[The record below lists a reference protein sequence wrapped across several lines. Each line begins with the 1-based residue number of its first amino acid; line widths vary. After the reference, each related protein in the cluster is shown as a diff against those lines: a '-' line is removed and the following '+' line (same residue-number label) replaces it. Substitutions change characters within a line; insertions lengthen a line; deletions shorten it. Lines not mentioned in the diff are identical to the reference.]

1 MSLNDYE
8 GFQVVLRQERGG
20 WWRVNMTHLASG
32 RTGSR
37 YKPTREQ
44 CEREAGELALYLA
57 DPDRYFATLGGR

>member
-1 MSLNDYE
+1 MNDYE
-8 GFQVVLRQERGG
+8 GFKVVFERDSCG

-57 DPDRYFATLGGR
+57 DPDRYFATIGER

>member
-8 GFQVVLRQERGG
+8 GFEVVFEQERGG
-20 WWRVNMTHLASG
+20 WWRVNMTHLASS

-44 CEREAGELALYLA
+44 CERAMRDLAVCLA
-57 DPDRYFATLGGR
+57 DPERWYATLGE